1 LQSNYAQFHARQA
14 EILALAY
21 QDTARAQTMAQI
33 IGASFPI
40 LSDPNHAVADAYG
53 VFNLLNDSVDTP
65 SVFVID
71 PAGRIL
77 WSHVGKDAS
86 DRPNSAEIL
95 AHLPSGNP

>member
-53 VFNLLNDSVDTP
+53 VFNLLKDGVDTP

-71 PAGRIL
+71 PAGHII
-77 WSHVGKDAS
+77 WSHISKDVS
-86 DRPNSAEIL
+86 DRPNSVEIL
-95 AHLPSGNP
+95 THIP